1 MEKLAKKLIVFVVLF
16 AWMQISGMS
25 LTLMSISPNTQD
37 LYSSPLPYS
46 NIIEKTDRKSPSHIP
61 CEKVSASSESHS
73 YLQVPSQ
80 NENQVSSP
88 IEDLDNKSY
97 LFYSLIFLYS
107 VSGIFIVLR
116 ISKLFFPAK
125 N

>member
-46 NIIEKTDRKSPSHIP
+46 GIIEKTDRISHFP
-61 CEKVSASSESHS
+61 CEKVAASSGSHS

-107 VSGIFIVLR
+107 VTGILIVLR
-116 ISKLFFPAK
+116 VSKLFTPAK